1 MTMQDTA
8 IKITEKSDHVKKK
21 HTPNYQ
27 NKYRYV
33 GQA

>member
-8 IKITEKSDHVKKK
+8 IKITKNPTMSKKT
-21 HTPNYQ
+21 HPNYQ